1 MLGKLLKY
9 ELKATSRVFIP
20 LYIAILVVSIVNGL
34 SLNLEILNIQGLATI
49 VLMCLFISLFVITIV
64 VTIQRF
70 NKNLLKDEGYLM
82 FTLPVSSKHLV
93 LSKYLTSLIWTFLSF
108 IVAFLS
114 FTIIFMIPTYKY
126 FDFSYFI
133 NEFNLLFS
141 NMLNL
146 NILGQFIKIILL
158 MIISYTIFIFNV
170 YLALSV
176 GQLPIFNRFRNVSSF
191 IGFLVINL
199 LISYAQNIVS
209 LFVNDASVNIEAIDN
224 INYAINSVTSIVSK
238 GLNIAIVINLII
250 ILVLFFA
257 TTYILD
263 KKFSYLKI
271 VNGSNLNIYHY
282 LYIN

>member
-49 VLMCLFISLFVITIV
+49 VLMCLFISLSVITIV

-108 IVAFLS
+108 VVAFLS

-133 NEFNLLFS
+133 KEFNLLFS

-263 KKFSYLKI
+263 KKL
-271 VNGSNLNIYHY
+271 NLE
-282 LYIN
+282 

>member
-9 ELKATSRVFIP
+9 ELKATSRVFVP

-34 SLNLEILNIQGLATI
+34 SLNLEIFNIQGLATI
-49 VLMCLFISLFVITIV
+49 ILMCLFISLFVITIV

-82 FTLPVSSKHLV
+82 FTLPVSSKYLV
-93 LSKYLTSLIWTFLSF
+93 LSKYLTSLIWTLLSF
-108 IVAFLS
+108 IVALLS
-114 FTIIFMIPTYKY
+114 FTIIFIIPTYKY
-126 FDFSYFI
+126 FDYSYFI

-141 NMLNL
+141 NMLSL

-158 MIISYTIFIFNV
+158 MVISYTIFIFNV
-170 YLALSV
+170 YLSLSV
-176 GQLPIFNRFRNVSSF
+176 GQLPIFNRFRNISSF

-209 LFVNDASVNIEAIDN
+209 LFVNNDSVNIEAIDN
-224 INYAINSVTSIVSK
+224 VVYAISSVTSIVSK
-238 GLNIAIVINLII
+238 GLNVAIVINIII

-263 KKFSYLKI
+263 KKL
-271 VNGSNLNIYHY
+271 NLE
-282 LYIN
+282 

>member
-108 IVAFLS
+108 VVAFLS

-146 NILGQFIKIILL
+146 NILGQFLKIILL

-176 GQLPIFNRFRNVSSF
+176 GQLPIFNRCRNVSSF

-263 KKFSYLKI
+263 KKL
-271 VNGSNLNIYHY
+271 NLE
-282 LYIN
+282 

>member
-82 FTLPVSSKHLV
+82 FTLPVSSKYLV

-108 IVAFLS
+108 IVALLS
-114 FTIIFMIPTYKY
+114 FTIIFTIATYG
-126 FDFSYFI
+126 DFNYSYFI

-146 NILGQFIKIILL
+146 NILGQFLKIILL

-238 GLNIAIVINLII
+238 GLNIAIVINIII

-263 KKFSYLKI
+263 KKL
-271 VNGSNLNIYHY
+271 NLE
-282 LYIN
+282 

>member
-82 FTLPVSSKHLV
+82 FTLPVSSKYLV

-114 FTIIFMIPTYKY
+114 FTIIFMIPTYQY

-263 KKFSYLKI
+263 KKL
-271 VNGSNLNIYHY
+271 NLE
-282 LYIN
+282 

>member
-108 IVAFLS
+108 VVAFLS

-146 NILGQFIKIILL
+146 HILGQFLKIILL

-224 INYAINSVTSIVSK
+224 INYAISSVTSIVSK

-263 KKFSYLKI
+263 KKL
-271 VNGSNLNIYHY
+271 NLE
-282 LYIN
+282 

>member
-20 LYIAILVVSIVNGL
+20 LYIAILVVSIINGL
-34 SLNLEILNIQGLATI
+34 SLKLEIFNIQGLATI
-49 VLMCLFISLFVITIV
+49 ILMCLFISLFVITIV

-108 IVAFLS
+108 VVAFLS

-224 INYAINSVTSIVSK
+224 INYAISSVTSIVSK
-238 GLNIAIVINLII
+238 GLNIAIVINIII

-263 KKFSYLKI
+263 KKL
-271 VNGSNLNIYHY
+271 NLE
-282 LYIN
+282 

>member
-108 IVAFLS
+108 VVAFLS

-126 FDFSYFI
+126 LDFSYFI
-133 NEFNLLFS
+133 KEFNLLFS

-146 NILGQFIKIILL
+146 NILGQFLKIILL

-224 INYAINSVTSIVSK
+224 INYAISSVTSIVSK

-263 KKFSYLKI
+263 KKL
-271 VNGSNLNIYHY
+271 NLE
-282 LYIN
+282 

>member
-224 INYAINSVTSIVSK
+224 INYAISSVTSIVSK
-238 GLNIAIVINLII
+238 GLNIAIVINIII

-263 KKFSYLKI
+263 KKL
-271 VNGSNLNIYHY
+271 NLE
-282 LYIN
+282 

>member
-176 GQLPIFNRFRNVSSF
+176 GQLPVFNRFRNVSSF

-199 LISYAQNIVS
+199 LLSYAQNIVS

-224 INYAINSVTSIVSK
+224 INYAISSVTSIVSK

-263 KKFSYLKI
+263 KKL
-271 VNGSNLNIYHY
+271 NLE
-282 LYIN
+282 

>member
-108 IVAFLS
+108 VVAFLS

-146 NILGQFIKIILL
+146 NILGQFLKIILL

-176 GQLPIFNRFRNVSSF
+176 GQLPIFNRFRSVSSF

-238 GLNIAIVINLII
+238 GLNIAIVINIII

-263 KKFSYLKI
+263 KKL
-271 VNGSNLNIYHY
+271 NLE
-282 LYIN
+282 

>member
-82 FTLPVSSKHLV
+82 FTLPVSSKHLI

-108 IVAFLS
+108 IVALLS
-114 FTIIFMIPTYKY
+114 FTIIFTIATYG
-126 FDFSYFI
+126 DFNYSYFI

-146 NILGQFIKIILL
+146 NILGQFLKIILL

-238 GLNIAIVINLII
+238 GLNIAIVINIII

-263 KKFSYLKI
+263 KKL
-271 VNGSNLNIYHY
+271 NLE
-282 LYIN
+282 

>member
-34 SLNLEILNIQGLATI
+34 SLNLEIFNIQGLATI
-49 VLMCLFISLFVITIV
+49 ILMCLFISLFVITIV

-108 IVAFLS
+108 VVAFLS

-263 KKFSYLKI
+263 KKL
-271 VNGSNLNIYHY
+271 NLE
-282 LYIN
+282 

>member
-108 IVAFLS
+108 VVAFLS

-238 GLNIAIVINLII
+238 GLNIANIII

-263 KKFSYLKI
+263 KKL
-271 VNGSNLNIYHY
+271 NLE
-282 LYIN
+282 

>member
-9 ELKATSRVFIP
+9 ELKATSRVFVP

-34 SLNLEILNIQGLATI
+34 SLNLEIFNIQGLATI
-49 VLMCLFISLFVITIV
+49 ILMCLFISLFVITIV

-108 IVAFLS
+108 VVAFLS

-263 KKFSYLKI
+263 KKL
-271 VNGSNLNIYHY
+271 NLE
-282 LYIN
+282 

>member
-9 ELKATSRVFIP
+9 ELKATSRVFVP

-82 FTLPVSSKHLV
+82 FTLPVSSKYLV

-108 IVAFLS
+108 VVAFLS

-146 NILGQFIKIILL
+146 NILGQFLKIILL

-238 GLNIAIVINLII
+238 GLNIAIVINIII

-263 KKFSYLKI
+263 KKL
-271 VNGSNLNIYHY
+271 NLE
-282 LYIN
+282 

>member
-9 ELKATSRVFIP
+9 ELKATSRVFVP

-34 SLNLEILNIQGLATI
+34 SLNLEIFNIQGLATI
-49 VLMCLFISLFVITIV
+49 ILMCLFISLFVITIV

-108 IVAFLS
+108 VVAFLS

-126 FDFSYFI
+126 LDFSYFI

-146 NILGQFIKIILL
+146 NILGQFLKIILL

-224 INYAINSVTSIVSK
+224 INYAISSVTSIVSK

-263 KKFSYLKI
+263 KKL
-271 VNGSNLNIYHY
+271 NLE
-282 LYIN
+282 

>member
-82 FTLPVSSKHLV
+82 FTLPVSSKYLV

-108 IVAFLS
+108 VVAFLS

-146 NILGQFIKIILL
+146 NILGQFLKIILL

-224 INYAINSVTSIVSK
+224 INYAINSVASIVSK
-238 GLNIAIVINLII
+238 GLNIAIVINIII

-263 KKFSYLKI
+263 KKL
-271 VNGSNLNIYHY
+271 NLE
-282 LYIN
+282 

>member
-108 IVAFLS
+108 VVAFLS

-224 INYAINSVTSIVSK
+224 INYAISSVTSIVSK

-263 KKFSYLKI
+263 KKL
-271 VNGSNLNIYHY
+271 NLE
-282 LYIN
+282 

>member
-1 MLGKLLKY
+1 MLGKLFKY

-20 LYIAILVVSIVNGL
+20 LYIAILVVSVVNGL
-34 SLNLEILNIQGLATI
+34 SLNLEILNIQVLATI
-49 VLMCLFISLFVITIV
+49 ILMCLFISLFVITIV

-82 FTLPVSSKHLV
+82 FTLPVSSKLLI

-133 NEFNLLFS
+133 NEFNLLFP

-146 NILGQFIKIILL
+146 NILGEFFKIILL

-170 YLALSV
+170 YLALSI
-176 GQLPIFNRFRNVSSF
+176 GQLPIFNRFRNISSF

-199 LISYAQNIVS
+199 FISYSQNIVS
-209 LFVNDASVNIEAIDN
+209 LFVNDASVNIESIDN

-238 GLNIAIVINLII
+238 GLNIAIVINIII

-263 KKFSYLKI
+263 KKL
-271 VNGSNLNIYHY
+271 NLE
-282 LYIN
+282 

>member
-108 IVAFLS
+108 VVAFLS

-146 NILGQFIKIILL
+146 NILGQFLKIILL

-176 GQLPIFNRFRNVSSF
+176 GQLPVFNRFRNVSSF

-263 KKFSYLKI
+263 KKL
-271 VNGSNLNIYHY
+271 NLE
-282 LYIN
+282 

>member
-9 ELKATSRVFIP
+9 ELKATSRVFVP

-108 IVAFLS
+108 IVALLS
-114 FTIIFMIPTYKY
+114 FTIIFTIATYG
-126 FDFSYFI
+126 DFNYSYFI

-146 NILGQFIKIILL
+146 NILGQFLKIILL

-224 INYAINSVTSIVSK
+224 INYAISSVTSIVSK

-263 KKFSYLKI
+263 KKL
-271 VNGSNLNIYHY
+271 NLE
-282 LYIN
+282 

>member
-9 ELKATSRVFIP
+9 ELKATSRVFVP

-108 IVAFLS
+108 VVAFLS

-146 NILGQFIKIILL
+146 NILGQFLKIILL

-176 GQLPIFNRFRNVSSF
+176 GQLPVFNRFRNVSSF

-263 KKFSYLKI
+263 KKL
-271 VNGSNLNIYHY
+271 NLE
-282 LYIN
+282 

>member
-82 FTLPVSSKHLV
+82 FTLPVSSKHLI

-108 IVAFLS
+108 VVAFLS

-146 NILGQFIKIILL
+146 NILGQFLKIILL

-224 INYAINSVTSIVSK
+224 VNYSIDSVTSIVSK

-263 KKFSYLKI
+263 KKL
-271 VNGSNLNIYHY
+271 NLE
-282 LYIN
+282 

>member
-108 IVAFLS
+108 VVAFLS

-146 NILGQFIKIILL
+146 NILGQFLKIILL

-238 GLNIAIVINLII
+238 GLNIAIVINIII
-250 ILVLFFA
+250 ILILFFA

-263 KKFSYLKI
+263 KKL
-271 VNGSNLNIYHY
+271 NLE
-282 LYIN
+282 

>member
-20 LYIAILVVSIVNGL
+20 LYIAILIVSIVNGL

-108 IVAFLS
+108 VVAFLS

-146 NILGQFIKIILL
+146 NILGQFLKIILL

-263 KKFSYLKI
+263 KKL
-271 VNGSNLNIYHY
+271 NLE
-282 LYIN
+282 

>member
-108 IVAFLS
+108 VVAFLS

-146 NILGQFIKIILL
+146 NILGQFLKIILL

-238 GLNIAIVINLII
+238 DLNIAIVINIII

-263 KKFSYLKI
+263 KKL
-271 VNGSNLNIYHY
+271 NLE
-282 LYIN
+282 

>member
-34 SLNLEILNIQGLATI
+34 SLNLEIFNIQGLATI
-49 VLMCLFISLFVITIV
+49 ILMCLFISLFVITIV

-82 FTLPVSSKHLV
+82 FTLPVSSKYLV

-108 IVAFLS
+108 IVALLS
-114 FTIIFMIPTYKY
+114 FTIIFTIATYG
-126 FDFSYFI
+126 DFNYSYFI

-170 YLALSV
+170 YLSLSI
-176 GQLPIFNRFRNVSSF
+176 GQLPIFNRFRNISSF

-199 LISYAQNIVS
+199 LISYVQNIVDNA
-209 LFVNDASVNIEAIDN
+209 FVNIEAIDN

-263 KKFSYLKI
+263 KKL
-271 VNGSNLNIYHY
+271 NLE
-282 LYIN
+282 

>member
-34 SLNLEILNIQGLATI
+34 SLNLEIFNIQGLATI
-49 VLMCLFISLFVITIV
+49 ILMCLFISLFVITIV

-82 FTLPVSSKHLV
+82 FTLPVSSKYLV

-108 IVAFLS
+108 VVAFLS

-146 NILGQFIKIILL
+146 NILGQFLKIILL

-176 GQLPIFNRFRNVSSF
+176 GQLPIFNRYRNISSF

-199 LISYAQNIVS
+199 LISYVQNIVDNA
-209 LFVNDASVNIEAIDN
+209 FVNIEAIDN

-263 KKFSYLKI
+263 KKL
-271 VNGSNLNIYHY
+271 NLE
-282 LYIN
+282 

>member
-34 SLNLEILNIQGLATI
+34 SLNLEIFNIQGLATI
-49 VLMCLFISLFVITIV
+49 ILMCLFISLFVITIV

-82 FTLPVSSKHLV
+82 FTLPVSSKYLV

-108 IVAFLS
+108 IVALLS

-141 NMLNL
+141 NIS
-146 NILGQFIKIILL
+146 NILGTTILSEFFKIVLL
-158 MIISYTIFIFNV
+158 IIISYTIFIFNV
-170 YLALSV
+170 YLSLSI
-176 GQLPIFNRFRNVSSF
+176 GQLPIFNRFRNISSF

-199 LISYAQNIVS
+199 LISYVQNIVDNA
-209 LFVNDASVNIEAIDN
+209 FVNIEAIDN

-263 KKFSYLKI
+263 KKL
-271 VNGSNLNIYHY
+271 NLE
-282 LYIN
+282 

>member
-238 GLNIAIVINLII
+238 GLNIAIVINIII

-263 KKFSYLKI
+263 KKL
-271 VNGSNLNIYHY
+271 NLE
-282 LYIN
+282 

>member
-1 MLGKLLKY
+1 
-9 ELKATSRVFIP
+9 
-20 LYIAILVVSIVNGL
+20 
-34 SLNLEILNIQGLATI
+34 
-49 VLMCLFISLFVITIV
+49 
-64 VTIQRF
+64 
-70 NKNLLKDEGYLM
+70 
-82 FTLPVSSKHLV
+82 
-93 LSKYLTSLIWTFLSF
+93 
-108 IVAFLS
+108 
-114 FTIIFMIPTYKY
+114 MIPTYKY

-199 LISYAQNIVS
+199 LISYVQNIVDNA
-209 LFVNDASVNIEAIDN
+209 FVNIEAIDN

-263 KKFSYLKI
+263 KKL
-271 VNGSNLNIYHY
+271 NLE
-282 LYIN
+282 

>member
-108 IVAFLS
+108 VVAFLS

-146 NILGQFIKIILL
+146 NILGQFLNIILL

-263 KKFSYLKI
+263 KKL
-271 VNGSNLNIYHY
+271 NLE
-282 LYIN
+282 

>member
-108 IVAFLS
+108 VVAFLS

-146 NILGQFIKIILL
+146 NILGQFLKIILL

-199 LISYAQNIVS
+199 LISYVQNIVDNA
-209 LFVNDASVNIEAIDN
+209 FVNIEAIDN
-224 INYAINSVTSIVSK
+224 VNYSIDSISSIVSK
-238 GLNIAIVINLII
+238 GLNVAIIINIII

-263 KKFSYLKI
+263 KKL
-271 VNGSNLNIYHY
+271 NLE
-282 LYIN
+282 

>member
-9 ELKATSRVFIP
+9 ELKATSRVFVP

-34 SLNLEILNIQGLATI
+34 SLNLEIFNIQGLATI
-49 VLMCLFISLFVITIV
+49 ILMCLFISLFVITIV

-108 IVAFLS
+108 VVAFLS

-146 NILGQFIKIILL
+146 NILGLFIKIILL

-170 YLALSV
+170 YLSLSI
-176 GQLPIFNRFRNVSSF
+176 GQLPIFNRFRNISSF

-199 LISYAQNIVS
+199 LISYVQNIVDNA
-209 LFVNDASVNIEAIDN
+209 FVNIEAIDN

-263 KKFSYLKI
+263 KKL
-271 VNGSNLNIYHY
+271 NLE
-282 LYIN
+282 